1 MIETI
6 TNEVRI
12 TVKRNYIPE
21 RSDPSKP
28 IYFFAY
34 HINIQNNG
42 SETIQLKNRYW
53 HITDG
58 EGNVEEIRGPG
69 VVGNKPFLKNG
80 ESFEYTSFCPLPT
93 EFGVMHGYF
102 EMFCENGKKFNAK
115 ISPFR
120 LTVPFSIN

>member
-1 MIETI
+1 MSISLSKWPILQTI
-6 TNEVRI
+6 VLSFI
-12 TVKRNYIPE
+12 AKKLSLV
-21 RSDPSKP
+21 
-28 IYFFAY
+28 
-34 HINIQNNG
+34 
-42 SETIQLKNRYW
+42 
-53 HITDG
+53 TDG